1 MNKVRRSAGL
11 LGAVVAASLLLAG
24 CTGSTPET
32 TPNGASNGA
41 VPGADGCTPLVVA
54 TSSEKVNL
62 VEKLGEKFKDSSEA
76 KGLDKCVS
84 VFPINVSSGNGAKA
98 LIPNPQAWPE
108 LDPEWQ
114 PTIWSPASSVW
125 IDRVAAAGNEA
136 LVANPTQ
143 FTQTPIVFGVPESM
157 AKALDYPNKPISYKD
172 LESYIGNPEGWGALG
187 KPLWGSFKIAK
198 TNPNTSTAGL
208 SVILSQSY
216 AASGKTADLT
226 VDDVNAAEDFS
237 RTFESGAIHYGD
249 TTGKVLTTLYNA
261 TQNGSSG
268 SAYVSAIA
276 LEETSLFW
284 YNKGNPD
291 SHTVQP
297 GETLTPPKEKL
308 VAVYPTE
315 GSMRSDNPAV
325 VLNSPWVTDEQKVAG
340 ASFLEFLNTK
350 PAQETL
356 PEFGFRPLDESVDV
370 SKNLNG
376 SVGIDPTQPTVDLP
390 KPSAEV
396 VSAALDQWTEIRKP
410 SAVLEVI
417 DISGS
422 MDDGIGD
429 GRSKL
434 DGAIDGAV
442 STLNNFR
449 STDEIGVWA
458 FTTGLPDTG
467 LGENVAP
474 VYDFGALN
482 GNKEKIGGSI
492 EDLVYS
498 NRQGTPLYD
507 AISTSYDFMNEKAE
521 TGRINAIIV
530 LSDGQDTDSKTSL
543 ESLLVKLNQKGEGS
557 NDNPVRVFTIAYG
570 DGADKE
576 ILQKISTATGGQ
588 MFDATDPKKIQ
599 DVFQSVVNNF

>member
-1 MNKVRRSAGL
+1 MMNKVRRSAGL
-11 LGAVVAASLLLAG
+11 LGAVLTVSLLLAG
-24 CTGSTPET
+24 CTGSSTEPNS
-32 TPNGASNGA
+32 NGAASGA

-62 VEKLGEKFKDSSEA
+62 VEKLGATFKDSAEA
-76 KGLDKCVS
+76 KSLDECVS

-98 LIPNPQAWPE
+98 LIPNPQTWPE
-108 LDPEWQ
+108 LGPEWQ

-125 IDRVAAAGNEA
+125 IDRVAAAGNEN

-172 LESYIGNPEGWGALG
+172 LEANIANPGGWGALG

-198 TNPNTSTAGL
+198 TNPNTSTTGL

-216 AASGKTADLT
+216 AASGKADGLT
-226 VDDVNAAEDFS
+226 VDDVNAAKDFS

-261 TQNGSSG
+261 TQNGKQGSS
-268 SAYVSAIA
+268 YVSAIA

-315 GSMRSDNPAV
+315 GSMWSDNPAV
-325 VLNSPWVTDEQKVAG
+325 VLNSPWVTEEQKVAG
-340 ASFLEFLNTK
+340 AAFLKFLNTK
-350 PAQETL
+350 PAQSVL
-356 PEFGFRPLDESVDV
+356 PEFGFRPLDGSVDV
-370 SKNLNG
+370 SNSLNG
-376 SVGIDPTQPTVDLP
+376 SVGIDPAQPTVSLP

-434 DGAIDGAV
+434 DGAIEGAV

-458 FTTGLPDTG
+458 FTTEIESD
-467 LGENVAP
+467 LGKNIVP
-474 VYDFGALN
+474 VYDFGPLA
-482 GNKEKIGGSI
+482 GNKEQVGGSI
-492 EDLVYS
+492 EDLAFS
-498 NRQGTPLYD
+498 TRQGTPLYD
-507 AISTSYDFMNEKAE
+507 AIGTGYDYMNDRAE
-521 TGRINAIIV
+521 SGRINAMIV

-543 ESLLVKLNQKGEGS
+543 DSLLIKLNQKGEGS
-557 NDNPVRVFTIAYG
+557 NDNPVRIFTIAYG
-570 DGADKE
+570 DGADKD